1 MADEVKKESATPV
14 ETKVKKPLIKKGA
27 KKKTIQQVS
36 HGRAYVHAT
45 FNNTI
50 ITLTDANGNTLA
62 WASSGHCGFKGP
74 KKATPYAAG
83 VVVKAVVEKVAPY
96 GLQEVN
102 VFLQG
107 VGSGRDAAVRAF
119 NANGL
124 TVLSIKDMT
133 PLPHNGC
140 RLPRARRI

>member
-1 MADEVKKESATPV
+1 MAEEVKKTQGKA
-14 ETKVKKPLIKKGA
+14 ETKAKVPAKKNVKKKVA
-27 KKKTIQQVS
+27 RQVP
-36 HGRAYVHAT
+36 HGCVYVHAT

-50 ITLTDANGNTLA
+50 VTITDLNGNTLA

-83 VVVKAVVEKVAPY
+83 IVVKAVVEKVADF
-96 GLQEVN
+96 GLHDVN

-107 VGSGRDAAVRAF
+107 VGSGRDAAVRAL

-124 TVLSIKDMT
+124 SVLNIKDMT

-140 RLPRARRI
+140 RPPRARRI